1 MQRTLSLDQVARVER
16 YARRPLNLVTIGKL
30 MQQREEI
37 ARNKPGV
44 LLETARF
51 MRSEIPLR
59 LSHRLRDF
67 YRLPHL
73 TMSCE
78 PFARTR
84 ELYLEAFD
92 QLSSA
97 AEIHNE
103 SDCAEFARR
112 LNDQVELHREVVPL
126 MEKAIRQLEEFCECQ
141 PELRDQLRVFWDQL
155 FVTRIGTRVLAEH
168 FLSCLSGSQSDGVVS
183 ECEIEP
189 LVRSVARDLTT
200 NSLDCYGT
208 TPEIAFDVSSQ
219 GTAAQVIP
227 GHLRYVVQEVM
238 KNSIR
243 ATVEQHG
250 ENTPPV
256 KVCIHEGTFDVLIK
270 ISDMGGGLSPEVEE
284 QVFDYGFST
293 APRDTASYGVMG
305 GYGVGLPLSRLYA
318 RYFGGDLEIHHM
330 YGHGCT
336 VAIHMSRLGTTA
348 EFDISSDSDVDYHME
363 RRKSSR
369 RSLRNGDYLVERRK
383 NGRRLVSS

>member
-208 TPEIAFDVSSQ
+208 
-219 GTAAQVIP
+219 AAQVIP

-348 EFDISSDSDVDYHME
+348 ELDISSDSDVDYHME

-369 RSLRNGDYLVERRK
+369 RSLRNGDYPVERRK